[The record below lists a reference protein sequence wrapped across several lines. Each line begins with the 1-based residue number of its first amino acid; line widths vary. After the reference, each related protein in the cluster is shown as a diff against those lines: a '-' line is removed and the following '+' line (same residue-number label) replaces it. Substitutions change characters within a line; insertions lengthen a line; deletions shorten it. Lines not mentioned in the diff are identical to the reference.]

1 MDFIKN
7 AGLNSGFCYKALIS
21 VELLARVIDIR
32 LGSYVSRGV
41 CAFCCTAKKPNFL
54 VCILK

>member
-7 AGLNSGFCYKALIS
+7 VGLNSGFCYKALIS

-32 LGSYVSRGV
+32 LCSMSHVEYVLSVGQLSSQ
-41 CAFCCTAKKPNFL
+41 TS
-54 VCILK
+54 